1 VKSPK
6 TARSGYSL
14 ERVYVVQQQYNVLDP
29 EEVSAKSDEREV
41 AFGWDWRAV
50 GKRRFEVLVELTV
63 EPSADATERASVRL
77 FGLFS
82 ATEKLSIKFNDFV
95 RHNAPALLF
104 PYAREVVSTMTGRG
118 PFGAF
123 HVDPLNMRDLQGLGG
138 LEDTQGY
145 IQLAQ
150 HADVAEDFELL
161 EFEEHEADT

>member
-14 ERVYVVQQQYNVLDP
+14 ERVYVTQQQYEVLDP
-29 EEVSAKSDEREV
+29 EDVESVPGERGV

-50 GKRRFEVLVELTV
+50 GKRRFEVLVELSV
-63 EPSADATERASVRL
+63 EPTPDAAERAHVRL
-77 FGLFS
+77 FGVFS
-82 ATEKLSIKFNDFV
+82 ATETLSIKFNDFV
-95 RHNAPALLF
+95 RHNGPALLF

-145 IQLAQ
+145 IYLTQ
-150 HADVAEDFELL
+150 HPDEAEDFELL
-161 EFEEHEADT
+161 EFEEHEAET